1 MARLRWCILQTV
13 LLAALVALWLNYPNF
28 LNGHWPVAGVAVIA
42 CIGLWLVFIRRLE
55 GAAKLQDML
64 PVVAVVAMQVGILL
78 ALGVM
83 AEAMMSAGDPM
94 KAVGGFFSALSTALY
109 VSVASL
115 ISYLWLRINLWLCHG
130 E

>member
-13 LLAALVALWLNYPNF
+13 LVAALVALGLNYPNF

-115 ISYLWLRINLWLCHG
+115 IAYLWLRVNLWLCHG